1 MGKATQREMLW
12 QEKSIK
18 KNRKTSEFNYTGLK
32 CEKYWELFL
41 HSFS

>member
-1 MGKATQREMLW
+1 MGKATQRDAMAGEEYL
-12 QEKSIK
+12 
-18 KNRKTSEFNYTGLK
+18 KNRKSSEFNYTGLK